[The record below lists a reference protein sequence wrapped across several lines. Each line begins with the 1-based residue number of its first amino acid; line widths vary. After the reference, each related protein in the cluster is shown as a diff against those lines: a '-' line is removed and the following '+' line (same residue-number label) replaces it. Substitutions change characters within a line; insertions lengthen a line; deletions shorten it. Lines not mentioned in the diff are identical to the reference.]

1 MSVAATLD
9 LEGMLRRLHLPT
21 VRRLYAELARRAE
34 EEGMSYRDYLATLAA
49 EEIAH
54 RAQTRITRSVRKAR
68 FPFLRTIEEFDFTF
82 QTSVRL
88 QMLGSLLGPELV
100 SEGRCAIFSGPPG
113 RGKTHL
119 AVAVAYRAIQ
129 NGFEARF
136 TTADE
141 LIGEL
146 SAAAA
151 AQGRL
156 EAALEPYVHPHVLVI
171 DELGYQSYAADA
183 ANVLY
188 RVVNERYLKKR
199 PMIVTTNKPLAAL
212 GQLLHDG
219 DLAEAILDR
228 LLERGT
234 HFVLRGRSYRTRH
247 HKDEEVRGTETGGA

>member
-9 LEGMLRRLHLPT
+9 LDGMLRRLHLPT

-34 EEGMSYRDYLATLAA
+34 EEGMSYRDYLATLVA

-119 AVAVAYRAIQ
+119 AVAVAY
-129 NGFEARF
+129 GV
-136 TTADE
+136 
-141 LIGEL
+141 
-146 SAAAA
+146 SAGVTVLGLAAVGYWGVSGAVGLLLA
-151 AQGRL
+151 AKG
-156 EAALEPYVHPHVLVI
+156 ALVLV
-171 DELGYQSYAADA
+171 LS
-183 ANVLY
+183 
-188 RVVNERYLKKR
+188 RR
-199 PMIVTTNKPLAAL
+199 
-212 GQLLHDG
+212 
-219 DLAEAILDR
+219 
-228 LLERGT
+228 
-234 HFVLRGRSYRTRH
+234 
-247 HKDEEVRGTETGGA
+247 